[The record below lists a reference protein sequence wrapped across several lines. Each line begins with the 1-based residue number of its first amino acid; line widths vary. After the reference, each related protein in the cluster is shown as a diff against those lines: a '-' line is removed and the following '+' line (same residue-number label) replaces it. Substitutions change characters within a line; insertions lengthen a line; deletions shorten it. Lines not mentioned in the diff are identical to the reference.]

1 MHSGK
6 FKIVTSIKDCLMLD
20 YPALAALAQII
31 RCGSFDAAAM
41 ALGVTPSAI
50 SQRIKGLEERLG
62 HVLIHRGP
70 PATGTETGLRLMQH
84 VEQVRL
90 LEGTLEGVLRPAAG
104 PARLRLA
111 VNADS
116 LATWFPPALTAL
128 PLLYELEIDDQD
140 HARDWLRQG
149 QVSGAICADPRPVP
163 GCDVHP
169 LGRMRYLALATSDFI
184 ARHFADGVTAA
195 ALQDAPAVIFN
206 HKDAVQGRWAEHAT
220 GRRLHLTGHRIP
232 ASEAFVRAVD
242 LGLGWGM
249 VPETMASPQLH
260 ELVRDLPLDI
270 ALYWHVQRAMAPAL
284 APLTAAMKRAAAE
297 LRP

>member
-1 MHSGK
+1 
-6 FKIVTSIKDCLMLD
+6 MLD
-20 YPALAALAQII
+20 YAALAALAEII
-31 RCGSFDAAAM
+31 RRGSFDAAAA

-62 HVLIHRGP
+62 QVLIHRGP
-70 PATGTETGLRLMQH
+70 PATGTETGLRMMQH

-90 LEGTLEGVLRPAAG
+90 LESTLDAALRPGTGA
-104 PARLRLA
+104 ARLRLA

-128 PLLYELEIDDQD
+128 PMLYELEIDDQD

-149 QVSGAICADPRPVP
+149 QVSGAICSDPQPVP

-169 LGRMRYLALATSDFI
+169 LGHMRYLALATPDFR
-184 ARHFADGVTAA
+184 ARHFPQGVTPA
-195 ALQDAPAVIFN
+195 ALQQAPAVIFN
-206 HKDAVQGRWAEHAT
+206 HKDAAQTRWAEHAT

-232 ASEAFVRAVD
+232 ASEPFARAVE

-249 VPETMASPQLH
+249 VPDSMASPRLR
-260 ELVRDLPLDI
+260 ELVPGLPLDI
-270 ALYWHVQRAMAPAL
+270 PLYWHVQRAMAPAL
-284 APLTAAMKRAAAE
+284 APLTAAIKRAAAD